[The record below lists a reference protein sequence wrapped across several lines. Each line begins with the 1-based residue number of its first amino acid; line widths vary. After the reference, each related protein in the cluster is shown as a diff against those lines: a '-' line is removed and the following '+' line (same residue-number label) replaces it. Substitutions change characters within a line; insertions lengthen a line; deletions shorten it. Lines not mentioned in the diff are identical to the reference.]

1 MKYFNCPMSSSLFS
15 SFQENTKC
23 ESTFSQIHVRFAYLF
38 FCICECRY
46 IAIVRVPEVCKRAYS
61 QSATA
66 YRWNDVMIIISKW
79 RFTEGWNKGKFV
91 NLQLKLNIKRS
102 QNNVILLVWI
112 WQMSIVHFWQA
123 FEGFHHLIRSGNE
136 LIRNFYRQTNYWLMA
151 LRYYYETMKEMILPH
166 VTIDIVGVY
175 VYVLLN
181 LTFLFIIG
189 DFN

>member
-1 MKYFNCPMSSSLFS
+1 M
-15 SFQENTKC
+15 
-23 ESTFSQIHVRFAYLF
+23 TFIGRDRVSRTAGGKRNEHVVSKQNEIYR

-46 IAIVRVPEVCKRAYS
+46 IAIVRVPEVCKHAHS

-91 NLQLKLNIKRS
+91 NLRLKLYIKRS

-112 WQMSIVHFWQA
+112 WQMSIVHFLQA

-136 LIRNFYRQTNYWLMA
+136 MIRNFWQENYWLMA
-151 LRYYYETMKEMILPH
+151 LRLLLWSYESNDSSTFCLCRCISSCKYWRLRTSQFNIF
-166 VTIDIVGVY
+166 IDH
-175 VYVLLN
+175 
-181 LTFLFIIG
+181 
-189 DFN
+189 FN